1 MRIRKSECLVLL
13 YMVLLLP
20 MAIFIF
26 LELKYGNETW
36 HNADCAEAAD
46 QTEERASDET
56 AAERLNVSVIGNDG
70 QRREMNLDSY
80 LISVLL
86 CELPASFSD
95 EAIKAQAVVA
105 RTYTLRQQE
114 IGTKHLT
121 ADVCADPGCCQGF
134 IAPNDYIAEGGS
146 ETFVARVSDAVL
158 ETDPMVLQYNGAI
171 IEATYFSCSGGKTED
186 AVAVWGTE
194 IPYLK
199 SAESPGEEISE
210 NFVRTVT
217 FSSDQFRELL
227 SLEENVSLIPK
238 NVVYTS
244 GNGVATAEIG
254 GTIYKGTE
262 LRKLLGLRSTCFA
275 MTMVGNNVVITTK
288 GYGHR
293 VGMSQYGAEAMAR
306 QGASFEEILKHYY
319 QGAELADYNGYRLT
333 TSLN

>member
-114 IGTKHLT
+114 IGTKHLN

-146 ETFVARVSDAVL
+146 ETFVARVSNAVL
-158 ETDPMVLQYNGAI
+158 ETDPMVLQYDGAI
-171 IEATYFSCSGGKTED
+171 IEATYFQFTCTLFSLTSSTSS
-186 AVAVWGTE
+186 
-194 IPYLK
+194 IYLLTSILCLFICFK
-199 SAESPGEEISE
+199 
-210 NFVRTVT
+210 
-217 FSSDQFRELL
+217 ELCP
-227 SLEENVSLIPK
+227 IIK
-238 NVVYTS
+238 
-244 GNGVATAEIG
+244 
-254 GTIYKGTE
+254 
-262 LRKLLGLRSTCFA
+262 
-275 MTMVGNNVVITTK
+275 
-288 GYGHR
+288 
-293 VGMSQYGAEAMAR
+293 
-306 QGASFEEILKHYY
+306 
-319 QGAELADYNGYRLT
+319 
-333 TSLN
+333 

>member
-238 NVVYTS
+238 NVVYTA

-333 TSLN
+333 TSWN

>member
-333 TSLN
+333 TSWN

>member
-46 QTEERASDET
+46 QIEERASDET

>member
-46 QTEERASDET
+46 QKEERASDET
-56 AAERLNVSVIGNDG
+56 AAERLKVSVIGNDG

-333 TSLN
+333 TSWN